1 VRRSW
6 RGSNPRHLPR
16 KSRVSLPLPTR
27 LWGAYTL
34 LAEVNPYLGCSK
46 RAWSGFHE
54 ARSMCPVLLRMRQWM
69 QALQHR
75 RSGCISANQCTW
87 LDETYRPKLRQIGR
101 SRWRASA
108 FVLPHVDRPVR
119 TIDLSGEKMSITT
132 ITPIVVIMKIIS
144 IIQRNKKIQ
153 TNMYIKT
160 IQRN

>member
-34 LAEVNPYLGCSK
+34 IAEINPYLGCSK
-46 RAWSGFHE
+46 RAWSGFHK
-54 ARSMCPVLLRMRQWM
+54 AQSMCPVLLRMRQRM

-75 RSGCISANQCTW
+75 RPGCITANQCTW

-101 SRWRASA
+101 SRRRASA
-108 FVLPHVDRPVR
+108 FVLPHVNRPVR
-119 TIDLSGEKMSITT
+119 TIDLSEKIMSITL
-132 ITPIVVIMKIIS
+132 ITPIVDINKIIN

-153 TNMYIKT
+153 TNMY
-160 IQRN
+160 N